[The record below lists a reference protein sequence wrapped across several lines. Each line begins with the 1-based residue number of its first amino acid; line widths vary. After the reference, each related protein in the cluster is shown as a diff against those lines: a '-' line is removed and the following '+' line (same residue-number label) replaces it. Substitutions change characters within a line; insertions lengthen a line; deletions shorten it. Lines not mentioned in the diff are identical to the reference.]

1 MYGEYFSIGLTLYLD
16 FSCKEYFLFLILLY
30 HKISLGKKKKKALT
44 TNLDPSKEFQY
55 KMAAGQQPFIKALPN
70 FK

>member
-16 FSCKEYFLFLILLY
+16 FSCKEYFVFLILLY

-44 TNLDPSKEFQY
+44 TNLDPSKEF
-55 KMAAGQQPFIKALPN
+55 
-70 FK
+70 